1 MMHKLLSQL
10 TGEHHGIS
18 ELIGQPVAR
27 VQLGGWARRRV
38 SREMWELGRPMR
50 SSRFTGRRVD
60 EAGELY
66 EGHVICGTEVDGN
79 LERWKFEVCLVQR
92 SALLT

>member
-1 MMHKLLSQL
+1 MMHKLLSQV
-10 TGEHHGIS
+10 TGEPHGIS
-18 ELIGQPVAR
+18 ELIGQLVAR
-27 VQLGGWARRRV
+27 VQLGGWAVRRV
-38 SREMWELGRPMR
+38 SREMWEPGRPI
-50 SSRFTGRRVD
+50 RFTGRRVD

-79 LERWKFEVCLVQR
+79 LERWKFEVCLVRR